1 VVLGAMGWLGM
12 SLDVAR
18 AMIAA
23 VVIGIGV
30 DDAIHVLAHYKKR
43 RDAGDTSHEAM
54 GAALRHSGRA
64 VVTTSIALSLG
75 FLTLMMSAWQTVAS
89 FGLFVAISIL
99 GALVATLLVLPA
111 LVFVVAPRP
120 ALAHRAL
127 HSPSNSPLNPAT
139 PLTPST
145 PATATLLRRKD

>member
-1 VVLGAMGWLGM
+1 
-12 SLDVAR
+12 
-18 AMIAA
+18 
-23 VVIGIGV
+23 
-30 DDAIHVLAHYKKR
+30 
-43 RDAGDTSHEAM
+43 
-54 GAALRHSGRA
+54 
-64 VVTTSIALSLG
+64 VTTSIALSLG

-120 ALAHRAL
+120 ALAH
-127 HSPSNSPLNPAT
+127 SPLNPAT

-145 PATATLLRRKD
+145 PTTATRLGRKD